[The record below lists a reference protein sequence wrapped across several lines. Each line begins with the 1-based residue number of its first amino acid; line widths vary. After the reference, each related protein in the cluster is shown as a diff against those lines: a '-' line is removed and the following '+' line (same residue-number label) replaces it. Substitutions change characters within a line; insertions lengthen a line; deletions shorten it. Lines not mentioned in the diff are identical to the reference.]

1 MSETEKP
8 HRFIVIGKG
17 GGFSQEIVRQIH
29 PNDSKNASY
38 NLSTREI
45 NSRDSQNQISTILT
59 TQDQFNDTILWC
71 AGSSSNRSNISDC
84 NKDETKLREFMD
96 TVLSSSNYTPNVCY
110 LSSGGTVYGKSP
122 GVVSEISPLNPQS
135 AYAEMKIHSEEFL
148 LRVASSGRIGVCIFR
163 IANVYGSAHSSNRMS
178 FVQAALTNPEIFLT
192 VNSLS
197 RKQYG
202 TYQDY
207 SSFILK
213 YLDKFP
219 LIPGSKLIQNVYSE
233 HSYSI
238 SEILEVTHPY
248 GAFKDRRVIR
258 ELESLTEYEN
268 VHLTSVNSGANLNI
282 RWRSLEDYLRTVD

>member
-1 MSETEKP
+1 MSETGKP

-29 PNDSKNASY
+29 LDNSKNASY
-38 NLSTREI
+38 NLSTRDI
-45 NSRDSQNQISTILT
+45 NSRDSQNQIDTILK
-59 TQDQFNDTILWC
+59 TQDQFNDTIIWC

-84 NKDETKLREFMD
+84 NKDETKLREFID
-96 TVLSSSNYTPNVCY
+96 TILFSSIYTPNVCY
-110 LSSGGTVYGKSP
+110 LSSGGTIYGKSP

-148 LRVASSGRIGVCIFR
+148 LRVASSGKIGVYIFR

-178 FVQAALTNPEIFLT
+178 FVQAALKNPEIFLT
-192 VNSLS
+192 VNASS

-207 SSFILK
+207 SSYILK
-213 YLDKFP
+213 YLEKFP
-219 LIPGSKLIQNVYSE
+219 LIPGSKLTQNVYSE

-238 SEILEVTHPY
+238 SEILEITHPY
-248 GAFKDRRVIR
+248 GALKDRRIIR
-258 ELESLTEYEN
+258 ELGSLNEYEN
-268 VHLTSVNSGANLNI
+268 VHLTTVNSGANLNFK
-282 RWRSLEDYLRTVD
+282 WRSLEDYLRTVD